1 MTVAKFRLDWRR
13 EHAKLTPIFRGEPC
27 VVRIGFQSED
37 AAVDKFNYLIKEE
50 FQNANGNGQHLSA
63 RIDDAWSTTHTINDQ
78 IDAVARKLEEAGI
91 SIDWSQTQSGV
102 GDVASGNQT
111 DGDLDIDIAN
121 SVIINGMD
129 ASAAGVQKRLNLV
142 CEGMRQFVANGGRF
156 LLVVN
161 DMDKQDQG
169 KIWKAIWNAGLREAG
184 GDRLSLVY
192 YVGPKC
198 GQEPHDDA
206 PDPNVAF
213 KLPHD
218 IEADDTR
225 QDEVYDDVV
234 GILTDRGY
242 SAEEAVGA
250 AKMLV
255 DSNSD
260 SVRRLHMG
268 LSKALMNWPMRKGV
282 LSS

>member
-1 MTVAKFRLDWRR
+1 MTAANFRLDWRR
-13 EHAKLTPIFRGEPC
+13 EHAKLTPIFQGEPRI
-27 VVRIGFQSED
+27 VQIGFQSED
-37 AAVDKFNYLIKEE
+37 AAVDKFNYFIKEE
-50 FQNANGNGQHLSA
+50 FQNGNGNGQHLSA
-63 RIDDAWSTTHTINDQ
+63 RIDDAWSTAHTINDQ

-91 SIDWSQTQSGV
+91 SIDWSQTQSGI
-102 GDVASGNQT
+102 GDVASGNQA
-111 DGDLDIDIAN
+111 GGNLDIDIAN

-142 CEGMRQFVANGGRF
+142 CQAMSQFVANGGRF

-161 DMDKQDQG
+161 DMDKQNQG
-169 KIWKAIWNAGLREAG
+169 KIWKSIWNAGLREAG

-198 GQEPHDDA
+198 GEEPHEDA
-206 PDPNVAF
+206 PAPDVAF

-242 SAEEAVGA
+242 SSEEAASA
-250 AKMLV
+250 AGMLV

-268 LSKALMNWPMRKGV
+268 LSKALMNWRIRKDV

>member
-1 MTVAKFRLDWRR
+1 MNQENFRLDWRSEYR
-13 EHAKLTPIFRGEPC
+13 KLTPIFQGEP
-27 VVRIGFQSED
+27 RIFRISFQSND

-50 FQNANGNGQHLSA
+50 FQNGNGNDQRLSA
-63 RIDDAWSTTHTINDQ
+63 RLDDAWSTTYTISDQ
-78 IDAVARKLEEAGI
+78 IDAIARKLEEAGI
-91 SIDWSQTQSGV
+91 PIDWSQTQSGV

-111 DGDLDIDIAN
+111 GGDLDIAISD

-129 ASAAGVQKRLNLV
+129 VSAAGVQKRLNLV
-142 CEGMRQFVANGGRF
+142 SEAMRQFVASGGRF
-156 LLVVN
+156 MLVVN
-161 DMDKQDQG
+161 DMEKQDQG

-192 YVGPKC
+192 FVGPKC

-206 PDPNVAF
+206 PAPSVAF

-225 QDEVYDDVV
+225 QNEVYDDVV

-242 SAEEAVGA
+242 SPEEAASA
-250 AKMLV
+250 AGMLV

-268 LSKALMNWPMRKGV
+268 LSKAMMNWSVRKGV
-282 LSS
+282 AS

>member
-1 MTVAKFRLDWRR
+1 MSVANFRLDWHR
-13 EHAKLTPIFRGEPC
+13 EHENLIPIFRGESRI
-27 VVRIGFQSED
+27 VRIGFQSED
-37 AAVDKFNYLIKEE
+37 AAVDKFNHFIKEY
-50 FQNANGNGQHLSA
+50 FQDRNGNGQHLSA
-63 RIDDAWSTTHTINDQ
+63 RIDDAWSTTHTVNDQ

-91 SIDWSQTQSGV
+91 SINWSQTHTGV

-111 DGDLDIDIAN
+111 GGDLNIDLGN

-142 CEGMRQFVANGGRF
+142 CEAMRQFVANGGRF

-161 DMDKQDQG
+161 DMDKQNQG
-169 KIWKAIWNAGLREAG
+169 TIWKAIWNAGLREAG

-198 GQEPHDDA
+198 GHEPHDDA
-206 PDPNVAF
+206 PAPNVAF

-225 QDEVYDDVV
+225 RKEVYVDVV
-234 GILTDRGY
+234 RILTDRGY
-242 SAEEAVGA
+242 SSEEAASA
-250 AKMLV
+250 AGMLV
-255 DSNSD
+255 ASNSD

-268 LSKALMNWPMRKGV
+268 LSKALMNWSARKGV
-282 LSS
+282 L